1 MFGMPGRSFHGPL
14 PEMTEDE
21 TELRGRLEFHVR
33 TLAGDIGERNVL
45 TPNALARA
53 EEYIRRVF
61 DGSGYLVA
69 EQTYDIPLEPSLTVR
84 NIEVEISGTA
94 APGDIVI
101 IGAHYDTV
109 PGCAGANDNTTGI
122 AGVLE
127 LARLLSG
134 RTMDRTVRLVAF
146 VNEEPPFFRT
156 DLMGSRVYA
165 RRCRERDENVV
176 AMLSLETIGFYA
188 DEPGSQKYPFPFSQ
202 FYPDTGNFI
211 GFVGNL
217 GSGSLTRRAIR
228 AFRESTEFPSEG
240 IAAPAWIPGI
250 GWSDHWSFWR
260 EGYPGVMI
268 TDTAPF
274 RYPHYHTPQD
284 TPDRID
290 YDRFTRVVM
299 GVARVVEVLANS
311 TPAPTEG
318 RRSRRSTRGWRV
330 A

>member
-14 PEMTEDE
+14 PQMTEDE
-21 TELRGRLEFHVR
+21 TELRGRLESHVQA
-33 TLAGDIGERNVL
+33 LAGDIGERNVL
-45 TPNALARA
+45 TPDALARA
-53 EEYIRRVF
+53 EEYIRRAF
-61 DGSGYLVA
+61 DGSGYPVA

-109 PGCAGANDNTTGI
+109 PGCAGANDNTTGM

-127 LARLLSG
+127 LARLLSA

-165 RRCRERDENVV
+165 RRCRERDENVG

-188 DEPGSQKYPFPFSQ
+188 DEPGSQKYPFPFRH
-202 FYPDTGNFI
+202 FYPDTGNFV

-217 GSGSLTRRAIR
+217 GSRSLTRRAIG

-240 IAAPAWIPGI
+240 IAAPGWIPGI

-299 GVARVVEVLANS
+299 GVARVVEVLAQAQNGGKS
-311 TPAPTEG
+311 
-318 RRSRRSTRGWRV
+318 SC
-330 A
+330 

>member
-14 PEMTEDE
+14 PQLTGDE
-21 TELRGRLEFHVR
+21 TELRGRLESHVR
-33 TLAGDIGERNVL
+33 ALAGDIGERNVL

-53 EEYIRRVF
+53 EEYIRRAF
-61 DGSGYLVA
+61 DGSGYPVA
-69 EQTYDIPLEPSLTVR
+69 EQTYDIPLDPSLTVR
-84 NIEVEISGTA
+84 NIELEISGTA
-94 APGDIVI
+94 SPRDIVI

-109 PGCAGANDNTTGI
+109 PGCPGANDNTTGM
-122 AGVLE
+122 AAVLE
-127 LARLLSG
+127 LARLLSA

-165 RRCRERDENVV
+165 RRCRERAENVV
-176 AMLSLETIGFYA
+176 AMLSLETIGFYS
-188 DEPGSQKYPFPFSQ
+188 DEPGSQQYPFPYSF
-202 FYPDTGNFI
+202 FYPDTGNFV

-217 GSGSLTRRAIR
+217 GSRSLTRRAIR

-250 GWSDHWSFWR
+250 GWSDQWSFWR
-260 EGYPGVMI
+260 EGYPGIMI

-290 YDRFTRVVM
+290 YDRFARVVM
-299 GVARVVEVLANS
+299 GVSRVVEVLAQ
-311 TPAPTEG
+311 A
-318 RRSRRSTRGWRV
+318 
-330 A
+330 

>member
-21 TELRGRLEFHVR
+21 TELRGRLESHVR
-33 TLAGDIGERNVL
+33 ALAGDIGERNVF
-45 TPNALARA
+45 TPDALARA
-53 EEYIRRVF
+53 EEYIRRAF
-61 DGSGYLVA
+61 DGSGYQVA
-69 EQTYDIPLEPSLTVR
+69 EQTYDMPLEPSLTVC
-84 NIEVEISGTA
+84 NMEVEISGTA
-94 APGDIVI
+94 APGDIVV

-109 PGCAGANDNTTGI
+109 PGCAGANDNTTGM
-122 AGVLE
+122 AAVLE
-127 LARLLSG
+127 LARLLSA

-188 DEPGSQKYPFPFSQ
+188 DEPGSQKYPFPFTH

-240 IAAPAWIPGI
+240 IAAPGWIPGI

-290 YDRFTRVVM
+290 YDRFTRVVT

>member
-1 MFGMPGRSFHGPL
+1 MFGMPGRSFHGL
-14 PEMTEDE
+14 LREMTEDE
-21 TELRGRLEFHVR
+21 TELRGRLESHVR
-33 TLAGDIGERNVL
+33 ALAGAIGERNVL

-53 EEYIRRVF
+53 EEYIRRALG
-61 DGSGYLVA
+61 GSGYQVA
-69 EQTYDIPLEPSLTVR
+69 AQTYDIPLGPPLTVR
-84 NIEVEISGTA
+84 NIEVEILGTA
-94 APGDIVI
+94 SPDEIVI
-101 IGAHYDTV
+101 VGAHYDTV

-122 AGVLE
+122 AAVLE
-127 LARLLSG
+127 LARLLPA

-176 AMLSLETIGFYA
+176 AMFSLETIGFYV
-188 DEPGSQKYPFPFSQ
+188 DEPGSQKYPFPFSL
-202 FYPDTGNFI
+202 FYPDTGNFV

-217 GSGSLTRRAIR
+217 GSRSLTRRAVR

-240 IAAPAWIPGI
+240 IAAPGWIPGI
-250 GWSDHWSFWR
+250 GWSDQWSFWR

-290 YDRFTRVVM
+290 YDRFARVVM
-299 GVARVVEVLANS
+299 GVARVVEDLAD
-311 TPAPTEG
+311 AQD
-318 RRSRRSTRGWRV
+318 V
-330 A
+330 K

>member
-14 PEMTEDE
+14 PELTEDE
-21 TELRGRLEFHVR
+21 TELRGRLESHVQA
-33 TLAGDIGERNVL
+33 LAGDIGERNVL
-45 TPNALARA
+45 TPDALARA
-53 EEYIRRVF
+53 EEYIRRAF
-61 DGSGYLVA
+61 NGSGYQVA
-69 EQTYDIPLEPSLTVR
+69 EQTYDIHLDPSLTVR

-94 APGDIVI
+94 SPDEIVI

-109 PGCAGANDNTTGI
+109 PGCAGANDNTTGM

-127 LARLLSG
+127 LARLLPA

-156 DLMGSRVYA
+156 DLMGSRLYA

-176 AMLSLETIGFYA
+176 AMLSLETIGFYV
-188 DEPGSQKYPFPFSQ
+188 DEPGSQKYPFPFSL

-217 GSGSLTRRAIR
+217 GSRSLTHQAIR
-228 AFRESTEFPSEG
+228 AFRESAEFPSEG
-240 IAAPAWIPGI
+240 LAAPAWIPGI
-250 GWSDHWSFWR
+250 GWSDQWSFWQ
-260 EGYPGVMI
+260 EGYRGVMI

-299 GVARVVEVLANS
+299 GVSRVVEVLAHVQN
-311 TPAPTEG
+311 G
-318 RRSRRSTRGWRV
+318 GKSR
-330 A
+330 

>member
-21 TELRGRLEFHVR
+21 TELRGRLESHVWA
-33 TLAGDIGERNVL
+33 LAGDIGERNVL

-53 EEYIRRVF
+53 EEYIRRAF
-61 DGSGYLVA
+61 DGSGYQVA
-69 EQTYDIPLEPSLTVR
+69 EQTYDIHLDPSLTVR

-109 PGCAGANDNTTGI
+109 PGCAGANDNTTGV

-127 LARLLSG
+127 LARLLSA
-134 RTMDRTVRLVAF
+134 RTMDRTIRLVAF
-146 VNEEPPFFRT
+146 VNEEPPFFQT

-176 AMLSLETIGFYA
+176 AMLSLETIGFYT
-188 DEPGSQKYPFPFSQ
+188 DEPGSQRYPFPFSH

-217 GSGSLTRRAIR
+217 GSRSLTRRAIR

-240 IAAPAWIPGI
+240 IAAPGWIPGI

-260 EGYPGVMI
+260 EGYPAVMI

-299 GVARVVEVLANS
+299 GVARVVEVLAHAQN
-311 TPAPTEG
+311 G
-318 RRSRRSTRGWRV
+318 GK
-330 A
+330 

>member
-14 PEMTEDE
+14 PELTDDE
-21 TELRGRLEFHVR
+21 TELRGRLESHVQA
-33 TLAGDIGERNVL
+33 LAGDIGERNVI
-45 TPNALARA
+45 TPDALAQA
-53 EEYIRRVF
+53 EEYIRRAF
-61 DGSGYLVA
+61 NGSTYQVA
-69 EQTYDIPLEPSLTVR
+69 EQTYDIRLEPPLTVR

-94 APGDIVI
+94 SPGDIVI

-109 PGCAGANDNTTGI
+109 PSCAGANDNTTGM
-122 AGVLE
+122 AAVLE
-127 LARLLSG
+127 LARLLPA

-146 VNEEPPFFRT
+146 VNEEPPFFQT

-188 DEPGSQKYPFPFSQ
+188 DEPGSQKYPFPFSF
-202 FYPDTGNFI
+202 FYPDTGNFV

-217 GSGSLTRRAIR
+217 GSRSLTRRAIR

-240 IAAPAWIPGI
+240 LAAPAWIPGI

-290 YDRFTRVVM
+290 YDRLARVVM
-299 GVARVVEVLANS
+299 GVSRVVEVLAHARN
-311 TPAPTEG
+311 G
-318 RRSRRSTRGWRV
+318 GKSR
-330 A
+330 

>member
-14 PEMTEDE
+14 PELTDDE
-21 TELRGRLEFHVR
+21 TELRGRLESHVQA
-33 TLAGDIGERNVL
+33 LAGDIGERNVI
-45 TPNALARA
+45 TPDALAQA
-53 EEYIRRVF
+53 EEYIRRAF
-61 DGSGYLVA
+61 NGSTYQVA
-69 EQTYDIPLEPSLTVR
+69 EQTYDIRLEPPLTVR

-94 APGDIVI
+94 SPGDIVI

-109 PGCAGANDNTTGI
+109 PGCAGANDNTTGM
-122 AGVLE
+122 AAVLE
-127 LARLLSG
+127 LARLLPA

-146 VNEEPPFFRT
+146 VNEEPPFFQT

-188 DEPGSQKYPFPFSQ
+188 DEPGSQKYPFPFSF
-202 FYPDTGNFI
+202 FYPDTGNFV

-217 GSGSLTRRAIR
+217 GSRSLTRRAIR

-240 IAAPAWIPGI
+240 LAAPAWIPGI

-290 YDRFTRVVM
+290 YDRLARVVM
-299 GVARVVEVLANS
+299 GVSRVVEVLAHARN
-311 TPAPTEG
+311 G
-318 RRSRRSTRGWRV
+318 GKSR
-330 A
+330 

>member
-14 PEMTEDE
+14 PELTDDE
-21 TELRGRLEFHVR
+21 TELRGRLESHVQA
-33 TLAGDIGERNVL
+33 LAGDIGERNVI
-45 TPNALARA
+45 TPDALAQA
-53 EEYIRRVF
+53 EEYIRRAF
-61 DGSGYLVA
+61 NGSTYQVA
-69 EQTYDIPLEPSLTVR
+69 EQTYDIRLEPPLTVR

-94 APGDIVI
+94 SPGDIVI

-109 PGCAGANDNTTGI
+109 PSCAGANDNTTGM
-122 AGVLE
+122 AAVLE
-127 LARLLSG
+127 LARLLPA

-146 VNEEPPFFRT
+146 VNEEPPFFQT

-188 DEPGSQKYPFPFSQ
+188 DEPESQKYPFPFSF
-202 FYPDTGNFI
+202 FYPDTGNFV

-217 GSGSLTRRAIR
+217 GSRSLTRRAIR

-240 IAAPAWIPGI
+240 LAAPAWIPGI

-290 YDRFTRVVM
+290 YDRLARVVM
-299 GVARVVEVLANS
+299 GVSRVVEVLAHARN
-311 TPAPTEG
+311 G
-318 RRSRRSTRGWRV
+318 GKSR
-330 A
+330 

>member
-14 PEMTEDE
+14 PELTGDE
-21 TELRGRLEFHVR
+21 TELRGRLESHVQA
-33 TLAGDIGERNVL
+33 LAGDIGERNVATL
-45 TPNALARA
+45 DALARA
-53 EEYIRRVF
+53 EEYIRRAF
-61 DGSGYLVA
+61 NGSAYQVA

-94 APGDIVI
+94 TPGDIVI
-101 IGAHYDTV
+101 VGAHYDTV
-109 PGCAGANDNTTGI
+109 PGCAGANDNTTGM
-122 AGVLE
+122 AAVLE
-127 LARLLSG
+127 LARLLPA

-146 VNEEPPFFRT
+146 VNEEPPFFQT

-188 DEPGSQKYPFPFSQ
+188 DEPGSQKYPFPFSF
-202 FYPDTGNFI
+202 FYPDTGNFV

-217 GSGSLTRRAIR
+217 GSRSLTRRAIR

-240 IAAPAWIPGI
+240 LAAPAWIPGI
-250 GWSDHWSFWR
+250 GWSDQWSFWR

-290 YDRFTRVVM
+290 YDRFARVVM
-299 GVARVVEVLANS
+299 GASRVVEVLAHAQN
-311 TPAPTEG
+311 G
-318 RRSRRSTRGWRV
+318 GKSR
-330 A
+330 

>member
-14 PEMTEDE
+14 PELTEDE
-21 TELRGRLEFHVR
+21 TELRGRLESHVR
-33 TLAGDIGERNVL
+33 ALAGDIGERNVF
-45 TPNALARA
+45 TPDALARA
-53 EEYIRRVF
+53 EEYIRRAF
-61 DGSGYLVA
+61 DGSGYQVA
-69 EQTYDIPLEPSLTVR
+69 EQTYDIPLDPSLTVR

-94 APGDIVI
+94 SPGDVVIV
-101 IGAHYDTV
+101 GAHYDTV
-109 PGCAGANDNTTGI
+109 PGCAGANDNTTGM
-122 AGVLE
+122 AAVLE
-127 LARLLSG
+127 LARLLSA

-156 DLMGSRVYA
+156 DLMGSRLYA

-176 AMLSLETIGFYA
+176 AMLSLETIGFYV
-188 DEPGSQKYPFPFSQ
+188 DEPGSQKYPFPFSL
-202 FYPDTGNFI
+202 FYPDTGNFV

-217 GSGSLTRRAIR
+217 GSRGLTRRSIR

-240 IAAPAWIPGI
+240 IAAPSWIPGI
-250 GWSDHWSFWR
+250 GWSDQWSFWR

-290 YDRFTRVVM
+290 YDRFARVVM
-299 GVARVVEVLANS
+299 GVSRVVEVLA
-311 TPAPTEG
+311 TLRT
-318 RRSRRSTRGWRV
+318 
-330 A
+330 

>member
-21 TELRGRLEFHVR
+21 TELRGRLESHVR
-33 TLAGDIGERNVL
+33 ALAGDIGERNVL

-53 EEYIRRVF
+53 EEYIRRAL
-61 DGSGYLVA
+61 DGSGYQVG
-69 EQTYDIPLEPSLTVR
+69 EQTFDIPLEPSLTVR

-94 APGDIVI
+94 SPGDIVI

-109 PGCAGANDNTTGI
+109 PGCAGANDNTTGT
-122 AGVLE
+122 AAVLE
-127 LARLLSG
+127 LARLLSA

-146 VNEEPPFFRT
+146 VNEEPPFFQT

-176 AMLSLETIGFYA
+176 AMLSLETIGFYT
-188 DEPGSQKYPFPFSQ
+188 DKPGSQKYPFPFSL
-202 FYPDTGNFI
+202 FYPDTGNFV

-217 GSGSLTRRAIR
+217 GSRRLTRRAIR

-250 GWSDHWSFWR
+250 GWSDQWSFWR

-290 YDRFTRVVM
+290 YDRLARVVM
-299 GVARVVEVLANS
+299 GVSRVVEVLAQAQNGGKS
-311 TPAPTEG
+311 
-318 RRSRRSTRGWRV
+318 SR
-330 A
+330 

>member
-14 PEMTEDE
+14 PELTEDE
-21 TELRGRLEFHVR
+21 TELRGRLESHVR
-33 TLAGDIGERNVL
+33 ALAGDIGERNVL

-53 EEYIRRVF
+53 EEYIRHAF
-61 DGSGYLVA
+61 DGSGYPVA
-69 EQTYDIPLEPSLTVR
+69 EHTYDIPLDPPQTVR

-94 APGDIVI
+94 SPGDIVI

-109 PGCAGANDNTTGI
+109 PGCAGANDNTTGV

-127 LARLLSG
+127 LARLLSA
-134 RTMDRTVRLVAF
+134 RTTDRTVQLVAF

-165 RRCRERDENVV
+165 RGCRERDENVV

-188 DEPGSQKYPFPFSQ
+188 DEPGSQKYPFPFSF
-202 FYPDTGNFI
+202 FYPDTGNFV

-217 GSGSLTRRAIR
+217 GSRGLTRRAIR

-240 IAAPAWIPGI
+240 LAAPGWIPGI
-250 GWSDHWSFWR
+250 GWSDQWSFWQ

-290 YDRFTRVVM
+290 YDRFARVVM
-299 GVARVVEVLANS
+299 GVSRVVEVLAHAQN
-311 TPAPTEG
+311 G
-318 RRSRRSTRGWRV
+318 GNQDRRIGG

>member
-14 PEMTEDE
+14 PELTEDE
-21 TELRGRLEFHVR
+21 TELRGRLESHVR
-33 TLAGDIGERNVL
+33 ALAGDIGERNVL

-53 EEYIRRVF
+53 EEYIRHAF
-61 DGSGYLVA
+61 DGSR
-69 EQTYDIPLEPSLTVR
+69 IPCRRAHLRHPSRPSSLTVR

-94 APGDIVI
+94 SPGDIVI

-109 PGCAGANDNTTGI
+109 PGCAGANDNTTGV

-127 LARLLSG
+127 LARLLSA
-134 RTMDRTVRLVAF
+134 RTTDRTVRLVAF

-165 RRCRERDENVV
+165 RGCRERDENVV

-188 DEPGSQKYPFPFSQ
+188 DEPGSQKYPFPFSF
-202 FYPDTGNFI
+202 FYPDTGNFV

-217 GSGSLTRRAIR
+217 GSRSLTRRAIR

-240 IAAPAWIPGI
+240 IAAPWWIPGI
-250 GWSDHWSFWR
+250 CWSDQWSSWR

-290 YDRFTRVVM
+290 YNRFARVVM
-299 GVARVVEVLANS
+299 GVSGVVEVLAHAQN
-311 TPAPTEG
+311 G
-318 RRSRRSTRGWRV
+318 GSRDS
-330 A
+330 

>member
-14 PEMTEDE
+14 TELTEDE
-21 TELRGRLEFHVR
+21 TQLRGRLESHVR
-33 TLAGDIGERNVL
+33 ALAGDIGERNVL

-53 EEYIRRVF
+53 EEYIRSVF
-61 DGSGYLVA
+61 DGFGYPVA
-69 EQTYDIPLEPSLTVR
+69 EHTYDIPLDPSLTVR

-94 APGDIVI
+94 SPGDIVI

-109 PGCAGANDNTTGI
+109 PGCAGANDNTTGV

-127 LARLLSG
+127 LARLLSARILG
-134 RTMDRTVRLVAF
+134 RTVRLVAF

-156 DLMGSRVYA
+156 DSMGSRMYA
-165 RRCRERDENVV
+165 KRCRERDENVV
-176 AMLSLETIGFYA
+176 AMLSLETIGFYT
-188 DEPGSQKYPFPFSQ
+188 DEPGSQRYPFPFSF
-202 FYPDTGNFI
+202 FYPDTGNFV

-217 GSGSLTRRAIR
+217 GSRSLTRRAIR

-250 GWSDHWSFWR
+250 GWSDQWSFWQ

-290 YDRFTRVVM
+290 YDRFARVVM
-299 GVARVVEVLANS
+299 GVSRVVDVLAQAQNGGKS
-311 TPAPTEG
+311 G
-318 RRSRRSTRGWRV
+318 
-330 A
+330 

>member
-14 PEMTEDE
+14 PELTEDE
-21 TELRGRLEFHVR
+21 TELRGRLESHVR
-33 TLAGDIGERNVL
+33 ALAGDIGERNVL

-61 DGSGYLVA
+61 DGSGYPVA
-69 EQTYDIPLEPSLTVR
+69 EHTYDIPLDPSLAVR

-94 APGDIVI
+94 SPGDIVI

-109 PGCAGANDNTTGI
+109 PGCAGANDNTTGV
-122 AGVLE
+122 AAVLE
-127 LARLLSG
+127 LARLLSA

-188 DEPGSQKYPFPFSQ
+188 DEPGSQKYPFPFSL
-202 FYPDTGNFI
+202 FYPDTGNFV

-217 GSGSLTRRAIR
+217 GSRSLTRRAIG

-240 IAAPAWIPGI
+240 IAAPGWIPGI
-250 GWSDHWSFWR
+250 GWSDQWSFWR

-299 GVARVVEVLANS
+299 GVSRVVEVLALVQN
-311 TPAPTEG
+311 G
-318 RRSRRSTRGWRV
+318 GRSR
-330 A
+330 

>member
-1 MFGMPGRSFHGPL
+1 MFGIPGRSFHGVL
-14 PEMTEDE
+14 PELTEDE
-21 TELRGRLEFHVR
+21 TELRGRLESHVR
-33 TLAGDIGERNVL
+33 ALAGDIGERNVL

-53 EEYIRRVF
+53 EEYIRHVF
-61 DGSGYLVA
+61 DGFGYPVVEHA
-69 EQTYDIPLEPSLTVR
+69 YDIPLDPSLTVR

-94 APGDIVI
+94 SPGDIVI

-109 PGCAGANDNTTGI
+109 PGCAGANDNTTGV
-122 AGVLE
+122 AAVLE
-127 LARLLSG
+127 LARLLSA
-134 RTMDRTVRLVAF
+134 RITDRTVRLVAF

-188 DEPGSQKYPFPFSQ
+188 DEPGSQKYPFPFSF
-202 FYPDTGNFI
+202 FYPDTGNFV

-217 GSGSLTRRAIR
+217 GSRSLTRRAIR

-240 IAAPAWIPGI
+240 LAAPAWIPGI
-250 GWSDHWSFWR
+250 GWSDQWSFWQ

-290 YDRFTRVVM
+290 YDRFARVVM
-299 GVARVVEVLANS
+299 GVSRVVEVLAQAQN
-311 TPAPTEG
+311 G
-318 RRSRRSTRGWRV
+318 GRSR
-330 A
+330 

>member
-14 PEMTEDE
+14 PELTEDE
-21 TELRGRLEFHVR
+21 TELLGRLESHVR
-33 TLAGDIGERNVL
+33 ALAGDIGERNVL

-53 EEYIRRVF
+53 EEYIRRAF
-61 DGSGYLVA
+61 DGSGYQVA
-69 EQTYDIPLEPSLTVR
+69 EQTYDIHLDPSLTVR

-94 APGDIVI
+94 SPGDIVI
-101 IGAHYDTV
+101 VGAHYDTV
-109 PGCAGANDNTTGI
+109 PGCAGANDNTTGV
-122 AGVLE
+122 AAVLE
-127 LARLLSG
+127 LARLLPA
-134 RTMDRTVRLVAF
+134 RTMDRTVRFVAF

-188 DEPGSQKYPFPFSQ
+188 DEPGSQKYPFPFSF
-202 FYPDTGNFI
+202 FYPDTGNFV

-217 GSGSLTRRAIR
+217 GSRSLTRRAIR

-240 IAAPAWIPGI
+240 IAAPWWIPGI
-250 GWSDHWSFWR
+250 CWSDQWSFWR

-290 YDRFTRVVM
+290 YDRFARVVM
-299 GVARVVEVLANS
+299 GVSSVVEVLAHAQN
-311 TPAPTEG
+311 G
-318 RRSRRSTRGWRV
+318 GSRDS
-330 A
+330 

>member
-14 PEMTEDE
+14 PELTEDE
-21 TELRGRLEFHVR
+21 TELRGRLESHVR
-33 TLAGDIGERNVL
+33 ALAGDIGERNVL

-53 EEYIRRVF
+53 EEYIRRAF
-61 DGSGYLVA
+61 DGSGYQVA
-69 EQTYDIPLEPSLTVR
+69 EQTYDIHLDPSLTVR

-94 APGDIVI
+94 SPGDIVI
-101 IGAHYDTV
+101 VGAHYDTV
-109 PGCAGANDNTTGI
+109 PGCAGANDNTTGV
-122 AGVLE
+122 AAVLE
-127 LARLLSG
+127 LARLLPA
-134 RTMDRTVRLVAF
+134 RTMDRTVRFVAF
-146 VNEEPPFFRT
+146 VNEEPSFFRT

-188 DEPGSQKYPFPFSQ
+188 DEPGSQKYPFPLNL
-202 FYPDTGNFI
+202 FYPDTGNFV

-217 GSGSLTRRAIR
+217 GSRSLTRRAIR

-240 IAAPAWIPGI
+240 LAAPAWIPGI

-290 YDRFTRVVM
+290 YDRFARVVM
-299 GVARVVEVLANS
+299 GVSSVVEVLAS
-311 TPAPTEG
+311 
-318 RRSRRSTRGWRV
+318 S
-330 A
+330 

>member
-14 PEMTEDE
+14 PELTDDE
-21 TELRGRLEFHVR
+21 TELRGRLESHVQA
-33 TLAGDIGERNVL
+33 LAGDIGERNVI
-45 TPNALARA
+45 TPDALAQA
-53 EEYIRRVF
+53 EEYIRRAF
-61 DGSGYLVA
+61 NGSTYQVA
-69 EQTYDIPLEPSLTVR
+69 EQTYDIRLEPPLTVR

-94 APGDIVI
+94 SPGDIVI

-109 PGCAGANDNTTGI
+109 PSCAGANDNTTGM
-122 AGVLE
+122 AAVLE
-127 LARLLSG
+127 LARLLPA

-165 RRCRERDENVV
+165 RRCRERDDNVV

-188 DEPGSQKYPFPFSQ
+188 DEPGSQKYPFPFSF
-202 FYPDTGNFI
+202 FYPDTGNFV

-217 GSGSLTRRAIR
+217 GSRSLTRRAIR

-240 IAAPAWIPGI
+240 LAAPAWIPGI

-290 YDRFTRVVM
+290 YDRLARVVM
-299 GVARVVEVLANS
+299 GVSRVVEVLAHARN
-311 TPAPTEG
+311 G
-318 RRSRRSTRGWRV
+318 GKSR
-330 A
+330 

>member
-14 PEMTEDE
+14 PELTDDE
-21 TELRGRLEFHVR
+21 TDLRRRLESHVR
-33 TLAGDIGERNVL
+33 ALAGDIGERNVF

-53 EEYIRRVF
+53 EGYIRRAF
-61 DGSGYLVA
+61 DGSGYPVA
-69 EQTYDIPLEPSLTVR
+69 EHTYDIPLDPSLTVR
-84 NIEVEISGTA
+84 NLDVEISGTA
-94 APGDIVI
+94 SPGDIVV

-109 PGCAGANDNTTGI
+109 LGCAGANDNTTGV

-127 LARLLSG
+127 LARLLSA

-146 VNEEPPFFRT
+146 VNEEPPFFQT

-165 RRCRERDENVV
+165 RGCRERDENVV
-176 AMLSLETIGFYA
+176 AMLSLETIGFYT
-188 DEPGSQKYPFPFSQ
+188 DEPGSQKYPFPFSL

-217 GSGSLTRRAIR
+217 GSRSLTRRAIR

-240 IAAPAWIPGI
+240 LAAPGWIPGI
-250 GWSDHWSFWR
+250 GWSDQWAFWQ

-290 YDRFTRVVM
+290 YDRFARVVM
-299 GVARVVEVLANS
+299 GVSRVVEVLA
-311 TPAPTEG
+311 
-318 RRSRRSTRGWRV
+318 RV
-330 A
+330 

>member
-21 TELRGRLEFHVR
+21 TELRGRLESHVR
-33 TLAGDIGERNVL
+33 ALAGDIGERNVL

-53 EEYIRRVF
+53 EEYIRRAF
-61 DGSGYLVA
+61 DGSGYQVA
-69 EQTYDIPLEPSLTVR
+69 EQTYDIPLDPSLTVR

-94 APGDIVI
+94 SPGDIVI
-101 IGAHYDTV
+101 VGAHYDTV
-109 PGCAGANDNTTGI
+109 PDCAGANDNTTGT
-122 AGVLE
+122 AAVLE
-127 LARLLSG
+127 LARLLSA

-146 VNEEPPFFRT
+146 VNEEPPFFQT

-176 AMLSLETIGFYA
+176 AMLSLETIGFYV
-188 DEPGSQKYPFPFSQ
+188 DEPGSQKYPFPLSF
-202 FYPDTGNFI
+202 FYPDTGNFV

-217 GSGSLTRRAIR
+217 RSRSLTRRAIR

-240 IAAPAWIPGI
+240 IAAPGWIPGI
-250 GWSDHWSFWR
+250 GWSDQWSFWR

-268 TDTAPF
+268 TDTALF

-299 GVARVVEVLANS
+299 GVARVVEVLAQAQN
-311 TPAPTEG
+311 G
-318 RRSRRSTRGWRV
+318 GKSR
-330 A
+330 